1 MQVSSF
7 VRGICKIITRCVLA
21 WYEAERR
28 KRPRE
33 PSPDNHHKGERKRS
47 DEGMPWFYCDDMAVE
62 LIVSAVEQISSLV
75 RSCRKEGVVAA
86 RASIARLEVGVRKQ
100 KLSLKKVVS
109 SN

>member
-1 MQVSSF
+1 MLV
-7 VRGICKIITRCVLA
+7 

-33 PSPDNHHKGERKRS
+33 PSLDNHHKGKHKRS
-47 DEGMPWFYCDDMAVE
+47 DKGMPWFYCDDVAVE
-62 LIVSAVEQISSLV
+62 LIINAIKQISSLI
-75 RSCRKEGVVAA
+75 RSYRKEGMVAA

-100 KLSLKKVVS
+100 KLCLKKVVS